1 MFYCR
6 EKELK
11 ILSKRYENDKFEFV
25 VVYGRRRIGKTALLN
40 EFCRDKKTIYF
51 PALQAT
57 SAENLKILSKAIE
70 LCKNPQAR
78 IFPEYS
84 SYQDAFEEIENL
96 ARNERII
103 FVIDEFPY
111 LAKAENSIS
120 SRLQHMIDHSW
131 SETKLFLILC
141 GSSMSFMEKQVL
153 GYESPLYGRRTAQIF
168 LEALHYNEIKIF
180 NPQLSNEDTA
190 LIYGIT
196 GGVPH
201 YINRLNIS
209 KNIDEALLENFF
221 NASAYLFEEP
231 ENLLKQELREPAT
244 YSAIITAIAEGA
256 TKMSQ
261 IASRTGFST
270 NVCAKYLNVL
280 MELGIVGKDIPIGEN
295 QKKSLYVIKDNLFR
309 FWYRFIPQNIA
320 LIMSGRFEQAYQYAV
335 KDFFSDY
342 MGLVFEQ
349 MCKDYLLYV
358 AENLPIQIQ
367 KIGRWWGNDPFEK
380 KEIEIDIVAQSVK
393 NKNEPTKYIIG
404 SCKYT
409 SREIGVEEFEK
420 LKNYASVFARGAKCY
435 FYIFSKSGF
444 TKKLQEFSTTEEVK
458 LITLDELYF

>member
-6 EKELK
+6 QNELK
-11 ILSKRYENDKFEFV
+11 ILSKCYDSDKFEFV

-40 EFCRDKKTIYF
+40 EFCKDKKTIYF
-51 PALQAT
+51 PALQSTA
-57 SAENLKILSKAIE
+57 AENLKILSKSLE
-70 LCKNPQAR
+70 LCKNPNAR

-84 SYQDAFEEIENL
+84 SYQDAFEEIENISK
-96 ARNERII
+96 NERII

-120 SRLQHMIDHSW
+120 SRLQHLIDHKW
-131 SETKLFLILC
+131 SETKLFFILC
-141 GSSMSFMEKQVL
+141 GSSMNFMEKQVL
-153 GYESPLYGRRTAQIF
+153 GYESPLYGRRTAQIY

-180 NPQLSNEDTA
+180 NPQLSNEETA
-190 LIYGIT
+190 LVYGIT

-209 KNIDEALLENFF
+209 KNIDDALLENFF
-221 NASAYLFEEP
+221 NVSAYLFEEP
-231 ENLLKQELREPAT
+231 ENLLKQELREPAS
-244 YSAIITAIAEGA
+244 YSSIITAIAEGA

-280 MELGIVGKDIPIGEN
+280 MELGIVGKDTPVGEN
-295 QKKSLYVIKDNLFR
+295 QKKSLYIIKDNLFR
-309 FWYRFIPQNIA
+309 FWYRFVPQNIA
-320 LIMSGRFEQAYQYAV
+320 LIVSGKIEQAYQYAV

-349 MCKDYLLYV
+349 MCRDYLLYV

-367 KIGRWWGNDPFEK
+367 KMGRWWGNDPFIK
-380 KEIEIDIVAQSVK
+380 KEIEIDIVAESVK
-393 NKNEPTKYIIG
+393 NKNKPTKYIIG

-409 SREIGVEEFEK
+409 SREIGAEEFEK
-420 LKNYASVFARGAKCY
+420 LKNYAAVFARGAKCY

-444 TKKLQEFSTTEEVK
+444 TKKLQEISATEEVK

>member
-6 EKELK
+6 QKELK
-11 ILSKRYENDKFEFV
+11 ILSKRYDSDKFEFV
-25 VVYGRRRIGKTALLN
+25 VVYGRRRIGKTALIN
-40 EFCRDKKTIYF
+40 EFCKDKKTIYF

-57 SAENLKILSKAIE
+57 AQENLKILSKSIE
-70 LCKNPQAR
+70 LCKNPNAR
-78 IFPEYS
+78 VFPEYS

-96 ARNERII
+96 SQNERII

-120 SRLQHMIDHSW
+120 SRLQHLIDHIW
-131 SETKLFLILC
+131 TETKLFFILC
-141 GSSMSFMEKQVL
+141 GSSMSFMERQVL
-153 GYESPLYGRRTAQIF
+153 GYESPLYGRRTAQIY

-180 NPQLSNEDTA
+180 NPQLSNEETT
-190 LIYGIT
+190 LVYGIT

-201 YINRLNIS
+201 YINRLNIL
-209 KNIDEALLENFF
+209 KNIDEALQENFF
-221 NASAYLFEEP
+221 NVSAYLFEEP
-231 ENLLKQELREPAT
+231 ENLLKQELREPAS
-244 YSAIITAIAEGA
+244 YSSIITAIAEGA

-280 MELGIVGKDIPIGEN
+280 MELGIVGKDTPVGEN
-295 QKKSLYVIKDNLFR
+295 QRKSLYVIKDNLFR
-309 FWYRFIPQNIA
+309 FWYRFVPQNIA
-320 LIMSGRFEQAYQYAV
+320 LIVSGRLEQAYQYAV

-349 MCKDYLLYV
+349 ICRDYLLYV
-358 AENLPIQIQ
+358 AEDLPIQIQ
-367 KIGRWWGNDPFEK
+367 KIGRWWGNDPFIK
-380 KEIEIDIVAQSVK
+380 KEIEIDIVAESMK

-409 SREIGVEEFEK
+409 SREIGAEEFEK
-420 LKNYASVFARGAKCY
+420 LKNYAAVFARGAKCY

-444 TKKLQEFSTTEEVK
+444 TKKLQEISTTEEVK